1 MSFAFKFSLGHAHR
15 MNPKSKI
22 QSLKSEDLATKVRG
36 LPHKPGVYIYRDKFN
51 RIIYVGKAKDLR
63 KRVSQY
69 FHPSRKMTADRK
81 TKALIEHIHDIE
93 THVVKSEAESLLL
106 EGQMIKDH
114 RPRYN
119 VSFKDD
125 KRFLMVKINL
135 KDEYP
140 QFQTTRLKRED
151 GSRYFGPF
159 VQSGAVKRTLDVMNK
174 QFGLRSCRPAVP
186 TEKDYKHCHDDVIRN
201 CSAPCI
207 GKISQVEY
215 RERVAQA
222 CDFLEGKSKEML
234 EQLEK
239 EMRRAAEKRDF
250 EKAAQLRNMLE
261 DLQETTKKQK
271 RFVRELPSTVAPEQ
285 DMEALRDAL
294 GMTHL
299 PLHIE
304 CFDISN
310 ISTTHKVASMVIF
323 RNGKPNKYNYR
334 RYRIKTVVGQDDFAS
349 MAEVVRRRYAR
360 LIKEDKPLPD
370 LIVVDGGKGQLSSA
384 VRELE
389 ALGRHGQRI
398 IGLAKQREEIFTPRV
413 SEPIVIPHESGA
425 IRLLQRVRDE
435 AHRIANGYHQ
445 LLMKRRM
452 TESLLDDCPGISE
465 AKKLALLQHFG
476 SIDKIKKAD
485 AKTLQQVDGIGP
497 KLASGIVGFFKTLKQ
512 NKGTSIQEETLQRSE
527 EGVTYKLKR

>member
-1 MSFAFKFSLGHAHR
+1 

-22 QSLKSEDLATKVRG
+22 PNPKSVSLAAKVRH

-81 TKALIEHIHDIE
+81 TKALIENIYDIE
-93 THVVKSEAESLLL
+93 AHVVKSEAESLLL

-125 KRFLMVKINL
+125 KRFLLVKINPN
-135 KDEYP
+135 DSYP
-140 QFQTTRLKRED
+140 KFQTTRLKKED
-151 GSRYFGPF
+151 GCRYFGPF
-159 VQSGAVKRTLDVMNK
+159 AQSGSLRRTLNVMNR
-174 QFGLRSCRPAVP
+174 QFGLRSCRPAIP
-186 TEKDYKHCHDDVIRN
+186 DEKDYKHCHDDVIKN

-207 GKISQVEY
+207 KKVTREEY
-215 RERVAQA
+215 HKRVRLA

-234 EQLEK
+234 LELEQ
-239 EMRRAAEKRDF
+239 EMRRAAKNTDF

-261 DLQETTKKQK
+261 DLQRTTSKQK

-285 DMEALRDAL
+285 DMLALQKAL
-294 GMTHL
+294 SMDHL

-323 RNGKPNKYNYR
+323 RNGKPNRYNYR
-334 RYRIKTVVGQDDFAS
+334 RYRIKTVAGQDDFAS

-360 LIKEDKPLPD
+360 LIKEEKPLPD

-389 ALGRHGQRI
+389 ALGCHGQRI

-465 AKKLALLQHFG
+465 AKKLALLKHFG
-476 SIDKIKKAD
+476 SIEKVRKAD
-485 AKTLQQVDGIGP
+485 AKKLAQVAGIGP
-497 KLASGIVGFFKTLKQ
+497 KLASGVVEFFEQLKQ
-512 NKGTSIQEETLQRSE
+512 NRETSIHEETVERTD
-527 EGVTYKLKR
+527 EGVTYKLKK